1 MIKSRT
7 DEWKN
12 TLHQDISNVF
22 FVVYITQ
29 LFINSLKPNEEE
41 HAREEK
47 TETPQAEHFSWL
59 W

>member
-29 LFINSLKPNEEE
+29 LFINSLKPNRNVT
-41 HAREEK
+41 HLAV
-47 TETPQAEHFSWL
+47 
-59 W
+59 